1 MLQKFNTLRIVAQA
15 AIIGAMGFLSGC
27 NSQPRTGITVNMQV
41 AAGVPDTLYLFRVI
55 DEHYG
60 TCQLTDTLLVQNGR
74 LERSWPEYRSQLFV
88 LSQRGGR
95 ALLEELLTTG
105 CRLYLASGKNSM
117 QVFTDNEGKLCV
129 EGAPTSLQSQ
139 LERFT
144 SGMHEATHSA
154 EKDSLERAF
163 YAARDANDSMAMVAI
178 NRRYS
183 ELEDELSSASDRW
196 IFDQLDAAGRTEFGL
211 YLYYTYIFTTETFTQ
226 RAAID
231 SVRTLVGQYDAGAQ
245 ASDYAYRIATALDQM
260 AGSAIGA
267 VAPGVTGRDSV
278 GNAVTLESL
287 RGQWVLVDFWASS
300 CGWCRRETPN
310 IVEVYKAYRS
320 RNFQV
325 LGVSSDHDARRWK
338 KALAEDGC
346 VGVQIL
352 LAREDIDSV
361 MNAYY
366 ITGIPQILLVDPEG
380 KIVARNLRGEAIGA
394 TVGKFL
400 GAE

>member
-1 MLQKFNTLRIVAQA
+1 MLQKFNTLRLVALA
-15 AIIGAMGFLSGC
+15 TIIGAIGFLSGC
-27 NSQPRTGITVNMQV
+27 NSRPRTGITISMQV
-41 AAGVPDTLYLFRVI
+41 ATGVPDTLYLFRII

-95 ALLEELLTTG
+95 ALLEELLATG
-105 CRLYLASGKNSM
+105 SRLYLANGKNTM
-117 QVFTDNEGKLCV
+117 QLYSDSEGKLHV
-129 EGAPTSLQSQ
+129 AGAPTSLQSQ
-139 LERFT
+139 QERFT
-144 SGMHEATHSA
+144 SGMREATHSV

-163 YAARDANDSMAMVAI
+163 YAARDANDSVAMVAI

-183 ELEDELSSASDRW
+183 ELEEELSSASDRW
-196 IFDQLDAAGRTEFGL
+196 LFEQLDAAGRTEFGL

-231 SVRTLVGQYDAGAQ
+231 SVRTLVAQYDAAAQ
-245 ASDYAYRIATALDQM
+245 ASDYAYRIATALDLM

-267 VAPGVTGRDSV
+267 VAPGVTGKDSA

-310 IVEVYKAYRS
+310 IVEVYKAYSS

-325 LGVSSDHDARRWK
+325 LGVSSDHDAGRWK

-380 KIVARNLRGEAIGA
+380 TIVARNLRGEAIGA
-394 TVGKFL
+394 TVGKCL